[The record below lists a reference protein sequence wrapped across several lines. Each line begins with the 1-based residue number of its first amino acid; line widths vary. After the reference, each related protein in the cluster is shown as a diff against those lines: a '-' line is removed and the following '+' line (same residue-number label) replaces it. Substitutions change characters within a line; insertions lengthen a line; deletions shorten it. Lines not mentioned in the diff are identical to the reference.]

1 MRFASLC
8 FARKYII
15 GYPSGAY
22 YCDFIKM
29 PITTKQDYAEKFTR
43 IFSQTLFTKL
53 PTDTQLFIKDKAF
66 SLRFTQQ
73 ELRELC
79 QISNDLNMWKEP
91 SLEALWPS
99 QGVPKKR
106 LLALVRNQYQ
116 AVQGKAKSY
125 VRFEAADKPKSIKPR
140 LITRTKGDLGL
151 GYCPVASEKTRCCNL
166 LTLDAVERCGFDC
179 SYCSIQSFYHENE
192 VRFDEGFAQ
201 KLQKLSLD
209 PDQIYHIG
217 TGQSSDSLM
226 WGNHNGNLAALCEF
240 AENNPNVILEF
251 KTKSKNIKWLLE
263 NDIPANVLCT
273 WSLNPQEIVDNE
285 EHQAASLAE
294 RLNCARKIADK
305 GRLVGFHFHPMIW
318 YQGFEQSY
326 ADIAETLIG
335 RFSPQ
340 EVALISMGTLTY
352 TKDVMRTIRKRDFKS
367 KILQMP
373 FEKVA
378 GKYAYPDE
386 IKISLFKGL
395 YSALNDWH
403 EKVFFYLC
411 MEPEKLWQP
420 VFGMPDYADNA
431 AFEHAMKQAYMGKI
445 DSIR

>member
-1 MRFASLC
+1 
-8 FARKYII
+8 
-15 GYPSGAY
+15 
-22 YCDFIKM
+22 
-29 PITTKQDYAEKFTR
+29 
-43 IFSQTLFTKL
+43 
-53 PTDTQLFIKDKAF
+53 
-66 SLRFTQQ
+66 
-73 ELRELC
+73 
-79 QISNDLNMWKEP
+79 
-91 SLEALWPS
+91 
-99 QGVPKKR
+99 
-106 LLALVRNQYQ
+106 
-116 AVQGKAKSY
+116 
-125 VRFEAADKPKSIKPR
+125 
-140 LITRTKGDLGL
+140 
-151 GYCPVASEKTRCCNL
+151 
-166 LTLDAVERCGFDC
+166 
-179 SYCSIQSFYHENE
+179 
-192 VRFDEGFAQ
+192 
-201 KLQKLSLD
+201 
-209 PDQIYHIG
+209 
-217 TGQSSDSLM
+217 M

-273 WSLNPQEIVDNE
+273 WSLNPQEIIDNE

-335 RFSPQ
+335 QFSPQ

-411 MEPEKLWQP
+411 MEPAKLWQP
-420 VFGMPDYADNA
+420 VFGMPDYADNT
-431 AFEHAMKQAYMGKI
+431 AFEHAMKQAYMRKI
-445 DSIR
+445 ESIR

>member
-1 MRFASLC
+1 M
-8 FARKYII
+8 
-15 GYPSGAY
+15 
-22 YCDFIKM
+22 
-29 PITTKQDYAEKFTR
+29 
-43 IFSQTLFTKL
+43 
-53 PTDTQLFIKDKAF
+53 
-66 SLRFTQQ
+66 
-73 ELRELC
+73 C
-79 QISNDLNMWKEP
+79 QISNDLNMWKEAP
-91 SLEALWPS
+91 LEALWPS
-99 QGVPKKR
+99 QNAPKKR
-106 LLALVRNQYQ
+106 LLALVRNQYL

-125 VRFEAADKPKSIKPR
+125 VRFDAKDKPKSIKPR
-140 LITRTKGDLGL
+140 LVTRAKGDLGL

-226 WGNHNGNLAALCEF
+226 WGNHNGNLAALCDF
-240 AENNPNVILEF
+240 AEQNPNVILEF
-251 KTKSKNIKWLLE
+251 KTKSKNIKWLLQ
-263 NDIPANVLCT
+263 NDFPANILCT
-273 WSLNPQEIVDNE
+273 WSLNPQEIIDNE

-318 YQGFEQSY
+318 YRGFEKSY
-326 ADIAETLIG
+326 ADIADTLI
-335 RFSPQ
+335 RQFHPQ

-386 IKISLFKGL
+386 IKISMFQGL
-395 YSALNDWH
+395 YSAFSDWH
-403 EKVFFYLC
+403 EKVFYYLC
-411 MEPEKLWQP
+411 MEPAKLWQP
-420 VFGMPDYADNA
+420 VFGVPDYADNA
-431 AFEHAMKQAYMGKI
+431 AFEKAMKRAYMGKI
-445 DSIR
+445 DYCRASIDGSKASNTLK

>member
-1 MRFASLC
+1 VVDQIVHRRSASS
-8 FARKYII
+8 RQI
-15 GYPSGAY
+15 
-22 YCDFIKM
+22 
-29 PITTKQDYAEKFTR
+29 YAEKFTR
-43 IFSQTLFTKL
+43 ISPQTLFNKL
-53 PTDTQLFIKDKAF
+53 PLSNQLFLEEKAF

-79 QISNDLNMWKEP
+79 QISNDLNMWKETP
-91 SLEALWPS
+91 LETLWPS
-99 QGVPKKR
+99 QDVPKKR
-106 LLALVRNQYQ
+106 LMALVRNQYLD
-116 AVQGKAKSY
+116 VQGKAKSY
-125 VRFEAADKPKSIKPR
+125 IHFDATDKPKSVKPR
-140 LITRTKGDLGL
+140 LVTRVKGELGL

-192 VRFDEGFAQ
+192 VRFDEGFSK

-209 PDQIYHIG
+209 PDQTYHIG

-240 AENNPNVILEF
+240 AERNPNVILEF
-251 KTKSKNIKWLLE
+251 KTKSKNIKWLLN
-263 NDIPANVLCT
+263 NDFPANVLCT
-273 WSLNPQEIVDNE
+273 WSLNTQEIIDNE

-294 RLNCARKIADK
+294 RINCARKIADK

-318 YQGFEQSY
+318 YEGFEQSY

-335 RFSPQ
+335 QFHLQ

-378 GKYAYPDE
+378 GKFAYPDT
-386 IKISLFKGL
+386 IKISMFQGL
-395 YSALNDWH
+395 YSALSAWH

-411 MEPEKLWQP
+411 MEPAKLWQP
-420 VFGMPDYADNA
+420 VFGVPDYADNA
-431 AFEHAMKQAYMGKI
+431 AFERAMKQAYLDKI
-445 DSIR
+445 NLNR

>member
-1 MRFASLC
+1 MRPATN
-8 FARKYII
+8 K
-15 GYPSGAY
+15 
-22 YCDFIKM
+22 
-29 PITTKQDYAEKFTR
+29 DYTEKFSR
-43 IFSQTLFTKL
+43 ILPQTLFSKL
-53 PTDTQLFIKDKAF
+53 PEGSQSFLKNKAF

-79 QISNDLNMWKEP
+79 QICNDLLMWKES
-91 SLEALWPS
+91 SLEMLWPPQES
-99 QGVPKKR
+99 PKKR
-106 LLALVRNQYQ
+106 LMAELRQRYLNI
-116 AVQGKAKSY
+116 QGKAKSY
-125 VRFEAADKPKSIKPR
+125 EQFKASDKPKAIKPKLVTLAR
-140 LITRTKGDLGL
+140 EDLGL

-192 VRFDEGFAQ
+192 VRFDADFAQ
-201 KLQKLSLD
+201 KLDTLNLD
-209 PDQIYHIG
+209 PSRLYHIG

-226 WGNHNGNLAALCEF
+226 WGNHNGNLAALCRF
-240 AENNPNVILEF
+240 AEQNPNVILEF
-251 KTKSKNIKWLLE
+251 KTKSKNIKWLLD
-263 NDIPANVLCT
+263 NDYPANVLCT
-273 WSLNPQEIVDNE
+273 WSLNPKELIDNE

-294 RLNCARKIADK
+294 RLKSARKIADK

-318 YQGFEQSY
+318 YQGFEQAY
-326 ADIAETLIG
+326 ADIARLLVE
-335 RFSPQ
+335 RFEPR

-386 IKISLFKGL
+386 IKISMFQGL
-395 YSALNDWH
+395 YSALQAWH

-411 MEPEKLWQP
+411 MEPAELWEP
-420 VFGMPDYADNA
+420 VFGVPDYADNA
-431 AFEHAMKQAYMGKI
+431 TFENAMKRAYLEKI
-445 DSIR
+445 EAIGG